1 MSFKYDRSEKKFNCR
16 TSPFADGTST
26 VGVSVLSPAGREEGD
41 AAASQEGIIYIPAVI
56 KRQLNGSYYR
66 RALLNQ

>member
-1 MSFKYDRSEKKFNCR
+1 M
-16 TSPFADGTST
+16 
-26 VGVSVLSPAGREEGD
+26 SVLTLVGREEGDD

-56 KRQLNGSYYR
+56 KQQLNGSYYG